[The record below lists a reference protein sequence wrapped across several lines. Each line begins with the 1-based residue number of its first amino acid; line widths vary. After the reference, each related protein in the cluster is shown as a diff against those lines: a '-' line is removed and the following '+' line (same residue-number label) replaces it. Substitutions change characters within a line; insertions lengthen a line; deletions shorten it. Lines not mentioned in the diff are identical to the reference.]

1 MWSVMKLLSLA
12 VLVVLVAGCASTVSP
27 RKDAAQDVATGSAAS
42 DMGVMWVKNAA
53 EYRAL
58 TRQVYAAATLALPKF
73 IEDSAW
79 SALPHQSNAED
90 LPPAVILD
98 VDETVVTNV
107 DFQLAVIPPFSNEKH
122 EHWIATTRATPVEG
136 VKDFITAARDA
147 GVTVFFVTNRPCV
160 PKEETEE
167 GSAEP
172 CPQRQTTI
180 DDIAEAGIQTD
191 ADHVFLSDERGWNR
205 EKITR
210 RKHIADN
217 YRVIMLFGDDLGD
230 FVSCVRSTTYSPCT
244 NVATIESRLTSI
256 DLFDDYWGNG
266 WYVLPNPMYGSW
278 TTVE

>member
-1 MWSVMKLLSLA
+1 MWSVMKILSLA
-12 VLVVLVAGCASTVSP
+12 LLALLLAACASTVSP
-27 RKDAAQDVATGSAAS
+27 DKTESPVNTAAS
-42 DMGVMWVKNAA
+42 DMGVSWVKNAA
-53 EYRAL
+53 EYRAI

-79 SALPHQSNAED
+79 SALPHQSDAAD

-107 DFQLAVIPPFSNEKH
+107 DFQLAMVPPFSNEKH
-122 EHWIATTRATPVEG
+122 EHWIATTRATPIEG
-136 VKDFITAARDA
+136 VKDFVAAAREA

-160 PKEETEE
+160 PEEEGEE
-167 GSAEP
+167 GSDDP

-244 NVATIESRLTSI
+244 NVATIQSRLTSI
-256 DLFDDYWGNG
+256 DLFDHYWGNG
-266 WYVLPNPMYGSW
+266 WYILPNPMYGSW